1 MQPLPLPWL
10 SDIFVPPGCVTST
23 GDVQWP
29 LEVPPPSGYGDLCSA
44 PPIFLPFLPPAAAT
58 SLCPDMFSA
67 CRTSHR
73 AAFPSPHLQK
83 CPQTG
88 GHRGPQCAL
97 CQSGDQWRG
106 GIGHC
111 AWMQWQHRAPR
122 GDGTGQDPTWTHTVL
137 WPWCPLCQPQL
148 HPEPP
153 LCCPIAHPL
162 LLQGFLQQK
171 GRKEGGRTPRKAH
184 IFLQYEVDVTSTQ
197 KPVSQLERFQGLNA
211 MGVSEPFKN
220 TVHKRL

>member
-1 MQPLPLPWL
+1 MCHQVVSP
-10 SDIFVPPGCVTST
+10 
-23 GDVQWP
+23 P
-29 LEVPPPSGYGDLCSA
+29 LETCSGPWKFHHPLAMGICALLPPSFSPFSLLLQQPRFARTCSLRA
-44 PPIFLPFLPPAAAT
+44 EPLTVLRFLPHIYRNALKQVAT
-58 SLCPDMFSA
+58 GVPSVPCAKVGTSGEVALATVHGCSGSTVRLRVMA
-67 CRTSHR
+67 QGRTQ
-73 AAFPSPHLQK
+73 P
-83 CPQTG
+83 
-88 GHRGPQCAL
+88 GHA
-97 CQSGDQWRG
+97 
-106 GIGHC
+106 
-111 AWMQWQHRAPR
+111 
-122 GDGTGQDPTWTHTVL
+122 VL

-171 GRKEGGRTPRKAH
+171 GRKEGGRTPRTAH

-197 KPVSQLERFQGLNA
+197 KRVSQLERFQGLNA